1 MAKPMNMLR
10 FILIGLMFPLVFSSC
25 APDATVEK
33 AQYSAKIVGDWRGT
47 VGDVKEGISFS
58 ADGKF
63 VSQLRPRGFISN
75 TLGQGITGTI
85 RGTWAITGN
94 VVNLH
99 IDSAENET
107 VRNRTTTSTIE
118 SFKQDEL
125 VIRSSNGET
134 STFVR
139 AI

>member
-1 MAKPMNMLR
+1 MLA
-10 FILIGLMFPLVFSSC
+10 LVLSSC

-33 AQYSAKIVGDWRGT
+33 AQYSAKIVGNWRGT
-47 VGDVKEGISFS
+47 VGDMTEGISFS

-63 VSQLRPRGFISN
+63 VSQVRPQGFISN

-85 RGTWAITGN
+85 RGTWVITGN
-94 VVNLH
+94 IVSLH

-107 VRNRTTTSTIE
+107 VQNKTTAGTIE
-118 SFKQDEL
+118 SFKQNEL
-125 VIRSSNGET
+125 VVRSSNGET

>member
-1 MAKPMNMLR
+1 MNMLR
-10 FILIGLMFPLVFSSC
+10 FSLLGLMLALVLSSC

-33 AQYSAKIVGDWRGT
+33 AQYSAKIVGNWRGT
-47 VGDVKEGISFS
+47 VGDMTEGISFS

-63 VSQLRPRGFISN
+63 VSQVRPQGFISN

-85 RGTWAITGN
+85 RGTWVITGN
-94 VVNLH
+94 IVSLH

-107 VRNRTTTSTIE
+107 VQNKTTAGTIE
-118 SFKQDEL
+118 SFKQNEL
-125 VIRSSNGET
+125 VVRSSNGET

>member
-1 MAKPMNMLR
+1 MNMLR
-10 FILIGLMFPLVFSSC
+10 LSLLGLMFALLSC

-33 AQYSAKIVGDWRGT
+33 AQYSAKIVGNWQGT
-47 VGDVKEGISFS
+47 VGDMKEGISFS

-63 VSQLRPRGFISN
+63 ISQVRPQGFISS

-85 RGTWAITGN
+85 RGTWVITSN
-94 VVNLH
+94 VVSLH

-107 VRNRTTTSTIE
+107 VLDKTTTSTIE
-118 SFKQDEL
+118 SFKQNEL
-125 VIRSSNGET
+125 VVRSSNGET